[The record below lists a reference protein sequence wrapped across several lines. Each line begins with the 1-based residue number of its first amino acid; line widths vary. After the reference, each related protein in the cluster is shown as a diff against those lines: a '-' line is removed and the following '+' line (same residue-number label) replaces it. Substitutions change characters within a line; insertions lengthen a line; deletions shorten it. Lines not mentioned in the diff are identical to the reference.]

1 MRVIHCCCCCLDS
14 LLLGDLPGHCSHTGS
29 GFWRWWWVPTA
40 EFHRDTD
47 KPPFLLS
54 LVDVPAHLLKISFW
68 GAEHLISGQIH
79 GKKRNTKKRSNI
91 SFWIQ
96 IVRSRYSLQLGNKL
110 SWFPVP
116 STGPKSLAPHTHPHT
131 PTPPHTQGI
140 DSELGGWGSQEA
152 LIKYSWE
159 KSGLFGAGR

>member
-1 MRVIHCCCCCLDS
+1 M
-14 LLLGDLPGHCSHTGS
+14 
-29 GFWRWWWVPTA
+29 PTA

-110 SWFPVP
+110 S
-116 STGPKSLAPHTHPHT
+116 
-131 PTPPHTQGI
+131 
-140 DSELGGWGSQEA
+140 
-152 LIKYSWE
+152 
-159 KSGLFGAGR
+159 